1 MKSTPSAS
9 ASVSG
14 TPSLSSASS
23 VSGTSGRRR
32 LTAYQYAIETL
43 RAEILQGKLKAG
55 DRLRQDDL
63 ARRLE
68 MSTTP
73 VREALRTL
81 VSEGLVFFD
90 VHRGAVVRGLTI
102 DDVNELYRLRKT
114 LEPMMVEQAMATL
127 REGDIANAQALHTEM
142 LATSDVATWTE
153 LNQAFHAALWASQD
167 NSRLA
172 HLIKTLRD
180 ASGPYIALS
189 LHMRPAHVDVSNGE
203 HQTMLDEYRARDVD
217 AARRHM
223 QAHLDATLRIIVE
236 AIEQT
241 EAEAANE

>member
-1 MKSTPSAS
+1 MSSAS
-9 ASVSG
+9 ASASG
-14 TPSLSSASS
+14 SS
-23 VSGTSGRRR
+23 GGRR

-43 RAEILQGKLKAG
+43 RTEILQGKLKAG

-114 LEPMMVEQAMATL
+114 LEPMMAEQAMNTIS
-127 REGDIANAQALHTEM
+127 EEDIARAQALHLEM
-142 LATSDVATWTE
+142 LETSDVVKWTE
-153 LNQAFHAALWASQD
+153 LNQAFHASLWASQD
-167 NSRLA
+167 ESRLA

-189 LHMRPAHVDVSNGE
+189 LYMRPVHVDVSNQE
-203 HQTMLDEYRARDVD
+203 HQKMLDEYRARDIK
-217 AARRHM
+217 ACRRHTVD
-223 QAHLDATLRIIVE
+223 HLDATLHIIIK

-241 EAEAANE
+241 EAEAAAPN

>member
-1 MKSTPSAS
+1 MSSAS
-9 ASVSG
+9 ASASG
-14 TPSLSSASS
+14 S
-23 VSGTSGRRR
+23 SGRRR

-43 RAEILQGKLKAG
+43 RTEILQGKLKAG

-114 LEPMMVEQAMATL
+114 LEPMMAEQAMATL
-127 REGDIANAQALHTEM
+127 REDDIAQAEALHLEM
-142 LATSDVATWTE
+142 VATSDVVKWTE

-167 NSRLA
+167 ESRLA

-189 LHMRPAHVDVSNGE
+189 LYMRPVHVDVSNQE
-203 HQTMLDEYRARDVD
+203 HQKMLDEYRARDIT
-217 AARRHM
+217 ACRRHTVD
-223 QAHLDATLRIIVE
+223 HLDATLHIIIK

-241 EAEAANE
+241 EAEAAAPN

>member
-1 MKSTPSAS
+1 MSSAS
-9 ASVSG
+9 ASASG
-14 TPSLSSASS
+14 S
-23 VSGTSGRRR
+23 SGRRR

-43 RAEILQGKLKAG
+43 RTEILQGKLKAG

-63 ARRLE
+63 ARRLD

-102 DDVNELYRLRKT
+102 DDVNELYYLRKT
-114 LEPMMVEQAMATL
+114 LEPMMAEQAMATL
-127 REGDIANAQALHTEM
+127 REEDIAHAEALHLEM
-142 LATSDVATWTE
+142 VATTDVVKWTE

-189 LHMRPAHVDVSNGE
+189 LYMRPVHVDVSNKE
-203 HQTMLDEYRARDVD
+203 HQKMLDEYRARDI
-217 AARRHM
+217 AATRRHTVD
-223 QAHLDATLRIIVE
+223 HLDATLHIIIK

-241 EAEAANE
+241 EAEAAAQS